1 VSARPGATD
10 GPILSLRAYAKINLT
25 LEVLGRRDD
34 GYHEI
39 VSVTQLISLA
49 DDLTLAPGADFTI
62 EMTPPLVTSE
72 ENLVRRAAEAFTHHR
87 DRLLTGRL
95 SIAKRIP
102 LAAGLGGGSSDAAA
116 ALRLFG
122 KRWGHRASSDD
133 LGQIAAAIGSD
144 VPLFLGH
151 GTSLIRGR
159 GEVVERLP
167 SPPTFWIALF
177 VPGGAPPDKT
187 RSLYRALSP
196 DDFTDGSAPA
206 GLHGALTGLQ
216 PMTDAPLVN
225 AFDRAADR
233 VYAGYAELRARL
245 TSAIARPVRMTG
257 AGPTLFAIFE
267 DRAGAAGAVEQAA
280 AIGVTA
286 LVARSI
292 ARRPEIHAAEPPV
305 TRS

>member
-1 VSARPGATD
+1 VSARPGTPD

-49 DDLTLAPGADFTI
+49 DDLTLAPAADFTI
-62 EMTPPLVTSE
+62 EMTPPLVSAE
-72 ENLVRRAAEAFTHHR
+72 ENLVRRAAEAFTR
-87 DRLLTGRL
+87 DRNRPLTGRL

-122 KRWGHRASSDD
+122 KRWGHHASHSD
-133 LGQIAAAIGSD
+133 LRQIAAAIGSD
-144 VPLFLGH
+144 VPLFFGH

-159 GEVVERLP
+159 GDVVERLP
-167 SPPTFWIALF
+167 SPPTFWLALF
-177 VPGGAPPDKT
+177 VPSGSPPDKT
-187 RSLYRALSP
+187 RALYRALSP
-196 DDFTDGSAPA
+196 EDFTDGAAPA
-206 GLHGALTGLQ
+206 GLQRALSGLQ

-225 AFDRAADR
+225 AFDRAAGR
-233 VYAGYAELRARL
+233 VYAGYADLRARL
-245 TSAIARPVRMTG
+245 SSAISRPVRMTG

-286 LVARSI
+286 LVAQSI
-292 ARRPEIHAAEPPV
+292 ARRPEVRAAVPQV
-305 TRS
+305 ARS